1 MFVTLL
7 RVVIIYILVIVS
19 VRLMGKRQIGEMQPT
34 ELVITILLSEVAA
47 LPIQDSSQPI
57 INSII
62 AVSLLVSFE
71 IINSILS
78 LKIGKYRTMVQGNSL
93 IVIRNG
99 VIDQKQILRLRL
111 TVDDLLESLREKG
124 VFDIKDVE
132 YAILETGGQ
141 LSVIL
146 KSQKRPV
153 SPEDLNLPTKYEG
166 IPTTLII
173 DGFVFNE
180 NLRKIN
186 LDRKWLDKQLELLGI
201 NSPQEIL
208 FCYIDTCGG
217 LFCQP
222 KSNNKKTQSPIGEQP

>member
-1 MFVTLL
+1 
-7 RVVIIYILVIVS
+7 
-19 VRLMGKRQIGEMQPT
+19 MGKRQIGEMQPT

-132 YAILETGGQ
+132 YAILETNGKI
-141 LSVIL
+141 SVML
-146 KSQKRPV
+146 KPEKRPAT
-153 SPEDLNLPTKYEG
+153 PEVLNIKVEDTGMPFVVAYDGK
-166 IPTTLII
+166 II
-173 DGFVFNE
+173 DDNFKECNLSMEKFNSIV
-180 NLRKIN
+180 NNKRVRIK
-186 LDRKWLDKQLELLGI
+186 
-201 NSPQEIL
+201 EIL
-208 FCYIDTCGG
+208 LMTVD
-217 LFCQP
+217 
-222 KSNNKKTQSPIGEQP
+222 KSGEATIIKKEKPEK

>member
-57 INSII
+57 INSIV
-62 AVSLLVSFE
+62 AVLLLVSFE

-78 LKIGKYRTMVQGNSL
+78 LKIGKYRTLVQGNSL

-111 TVDDLLESLREKG
+111 TVDDLLESLREQG

-132 YAILETGGQ
+132 YAILETNGKI
-141 LSVIL
+141 SVLL
-146 KSQKRPV
+146 KP
-153 SPEDLNLPTKYEG
+153 
-166 IPTTLII
+166 
-173 DGFVFNE
+173 
-180 NLRKIN
+180 
-186 LDRKWLDKQLELLGI
+186 
-201 NSPQEIL
+201 
-208 FCYIDTCGG
+208 
-217 LFCQP
+217 
-222 KSNNKKTQSPIGEQP
+222 